1 MNTINW
7 TSVLYVL
14 FVFSSADRTPTLHR
28 TRSPKA
34 VGCVL
39 IRPLSLRS
47 WLTRWTWWWA
57 SLLLCTA
64 RTARRLQTARGA
76 GSSLLGTVRWSARC
90 RWTQRSFFFFCLT
103 GREEMDWVEIAQRK
117 RKLQK
122 NGRCLQMWL
131 DCSAT
136 KWIDLG
142 GVWCLCWPDVDRPVS
157 VQRVFKA
164 AQPVEENCFT
174 LKARMSGKVK
184 MKIKLEDSIHPVE
197 SMDELTNNTLIT
209 CYPDAHCTFTGII
222 QLFFIGGTD
231 VAFILVWFVSWNK
244 GYRVAVL

>member
-1 MNTINW
+1 MFY
-7 TSVLYVL
+7 L
-14 FVFSSADRTPTLHR
+14 SSP
-28 TRSPKA
+28 
-34 VGCVL
+34 
-39 IRPLSLRS
+39 
-47 WLTRWTWWWA
+47 
-57 SLLLCTA
+57 
-64 RTARRLQTARGA
+64 LQTELLPPIVRGVPRRSDVSWFGPWVCGRGWRGGRGDEPRSSSVQPGQLG
-76 GSSLLGTVRWSARC
+76 GSRLHVELGAASSVQSGGAPGVGGRRGL
-90 RWTQRSFFFFCLT
+90 FFFCLT